1 MIEHQILMGMNRSD
15 CGFRRPITV
24 YNGCIIGLFFHFLS
38 DITNIAAVFNPS
50 NQRYQGGKQ
59 PVQRGRAFAF
69 FGQMKKP
76 AKLYVIVP
84 AAVAVIM
91 IGAIPV
97 LLIMAAITGTV
108 TVDTDDIRKRYR
120 AATRTGALDVEVIRS
135 DDAEEDN

>member
-1 MIEHQILMGMNRSD
+1 MDKMAKARA
-15 CGFRRPITV
+15 
-24 YNGCIIGLFFHFLS
+24 GLQAIAGSLASGAGKLS
-38 DITNIAAVFNPS
+38 KVAQAALVA
-50 NQRYQGGKQ
+50 G
-59 PVQRGRAFAF
+59 VA
-69 FGQMKKP
+69 
-76 AKLYVIVP
+76 